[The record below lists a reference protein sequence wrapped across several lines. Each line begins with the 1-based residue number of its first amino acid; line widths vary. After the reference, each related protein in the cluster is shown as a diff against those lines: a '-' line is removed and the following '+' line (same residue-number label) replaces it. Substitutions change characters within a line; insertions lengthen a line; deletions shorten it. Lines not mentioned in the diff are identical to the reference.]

1 VSPTATK
8 TPTSNVRIT
17 NVSSNWNA
25 QSSDIEPNFG
35 DYTDDLVVG
44 KFLYTAWAD
53 GRLSDPQPFFARLGG

>member
-1 VSPTATK
+1 MRNYLAEGFHRPQVLPGTG
-8 TPTSNVRIT
+8 
-17 NVSSNWNA
+17 
-25 QSSDIEPNFG
+25 QLEPNFG